1 MTVAE
6 LIELLK
12 AYPPGLRVLVDGY
25 EYGQHDLQRGWIKAR
40 PAAIDVDEGAVCG
53 GPHDV
58 DFSRNTEVP
67 NKIEPVLHIARY
79 GE

>member
-12 AYPPGLRVLVDGY
+12 VYPPDLRVLVDGY
-25 EYGQHDLQRGWIKAR
+25 EYGQHDLQRGWIR
-40 PAAIDVDEGAVCG
+40 SRLAAIDADKGAVYG

-58 DFSRNTEVP
+58 DFSRNTEVS

-79 GE
+79 EE